1 MVSTPRA
8 PCGGTSPAGSCPPR
22 TARRATTRTRRR
34 ASSWA
39 GVVEGFCGALSG
51 VWPCCPPFPVY
62 GCVSSVLCR
71 TCSISPREP
80 LRVDVLVGP
89 VRVDR
94 EQRFVDPFPQRTAFP
109 HGDTNF
115 VGPEYRADDLQH
127 PLAALRDQVLND
139 RGIEHDGLYLAL
151 REHSDSLV
159 GIRHAC
165 KRQSKPGEIV
175 AGNRSRRGGN
185 RLARQVSRTPDLR
198 LEASHYLRRRH
209 RRRELGDQDDAEQP

>member
-51 VWPCCPPFPVY
+51 VWPCCPPFP
-62 GCVSSVLCR
+62 
-71 TCSISPREP
+71 E
-80 LRVDVLVGP
+80 
-89 VRVDR
+89 
-94 EQRFVDPFPQRTAFP
+94 RTAFP